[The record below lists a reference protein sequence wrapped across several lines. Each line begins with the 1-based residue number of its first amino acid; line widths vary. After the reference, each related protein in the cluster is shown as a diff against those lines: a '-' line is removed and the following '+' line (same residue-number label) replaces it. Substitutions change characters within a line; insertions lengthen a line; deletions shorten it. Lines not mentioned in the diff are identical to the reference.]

1 MCVFPFRYQNRMYH
15 ECINEDNGSPWCPT
29 EVNNHLGYVNGQWGI
44 CGQGCP
50 GTLRGVSELYYRYFQ

>member
-15 ECINEDNGSPWCPT
+15 ECVIEDHGSPWCPT
-29 EVNNHLGYVNGQWGI
+29 EVNNHLGYVNREWGI

-50 GTLRGVSELYYRYFQ
+50 GVLEGI